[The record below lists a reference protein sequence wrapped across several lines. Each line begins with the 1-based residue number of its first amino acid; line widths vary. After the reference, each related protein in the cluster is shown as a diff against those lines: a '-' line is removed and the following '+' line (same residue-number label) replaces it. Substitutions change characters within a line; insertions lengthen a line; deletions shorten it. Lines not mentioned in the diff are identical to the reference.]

1 MCISTEAFTKMSDKQ
16 GSMGEDIAVLKN
28 NMNTIQ
34 EDVHDLK
41 TKVAVIETA
50 AIRAAVTLETA
61 MKFFK
66 WVLLGGIVIIA
77 LVIGV
82 PPEIMKE
89 LITAFAGT

>member
-16 GSMGEDIAVLKN
+16 SNMGEDIAVLKS
-28 NMNTIQ
+28 NMNNIQ

-50 AIRAAVTLETA
+50 AIRAAVTLETT

-66 WVLLGGIVIIA
+66 WVLLGGIVVIA

-82 PPEIMKE
+82 PPETMKE
-89 LITAFAGT
+89 LVTAFAGM